1 MHKGGHV
8 RYSHPNKLLEKP
20 QEILLFNLLEQASR
34 ILTDSVEE
42 MLVEPPVG
50 LYVKGQVKPILNDR
64 DVYYPRFRLE
74 DPDAR
79 IVDFSKVFD
88 LNDDIVDVQ
97 GNVIVTN
104 YNLCHR
110 RHLFT
115 LKPTLPV
122 SAIQICYN
130 VIIDYLFRYC
140 KHAKGIKL
148 SRIDNLIKPEYH
160 DTFDESLIEEYLSNA
175 LDELHD
181 FIFDSSWNIYMHK
194 LNGTTLIIEKMIDFR
209 IYSWTEMQY
218 QKQQEQEGDFY

>member
-1 MHKGGHV
+1 M
-8 RYSHPNKLLEKP
+8 RFQHPNKLLEKP

-50 LYVKGQVKPILNDR
+50 LYVKGQVKPILNDKN
-64 DVYYPRFRLE
+64 VYYPRFRLE

-140 KHAKGIKL
+140 KYAKGIKL
-148 SRIDNLIKPEYH
+148 SRIDNFVKPEYH
-160 DTFDESLIEEYLSNA
+160 DTFDESLIEEYLSDA

-181 FIFDSSWNIYMHK
+181 FILDSSWNIYMHK